1 MDNTSNEISP
11 KDIEEIYKPPEVFV
25 FVNPLTGK
33 HAKYTLTNKLAVFR
47 DESVARQWEN
57 ISKALKSM
65 VGYFITW
72 EEMLDIAAKQTD
84 GLYEYFANIN

>member
-1 MDNTSNEISP
+1 MDNTSNEISQ

-33 HAKYTLTNKLAVFR
+33 HAKYTLTNKLAVFK
-47 DESVARQWEN
+47 DESVARQWEG

>member
-33 HAKYTLTNKLAVFR
+33 HAKYTLTNKLAVFK
-47 DESVARQWEN
+47 DESVARLWEQN
-57 ISKALKSM
+57 SKALKDM
-65 VGYFITW
+65 VGYWATW
-72 EEMLDIAAKQTD
+72 EEMLDIAQKQT
-84 GLYEYFANIN
+84 GGQYEYFGTAN